1 MRKIEM
7 EWKNVR
13 TIKNNKMEND
23 IILKLGKF

>member
-13 TIKNNKMEND
+13 TMKNNKMEND